1 VAPGPLDDVAAAPV
15 ARAVAAPVRS
25 PPLRSTR
32 RARSTPDRR
41 TGDRPGTGAR
51 SRTSRAL
58 LAAPAALALA
68 ALAGCAGGSAG
79 APAADG
85 TASASTASTGAFAP
99 VTLDN
104 CGTEV
109 TVDSPPQ
116 RVVAIKSTSIEML
129 LALGLEDRLV
139 GTAFAD
145 GPVPEEYAAAYD
157 GVPVLSDKVPGQ
169 EALLEVQPD
178 FVYAGWESNF
188 SDDGAGERSALQ
200 GLGIGTYVSPAA
212 CKEDGYMPDP
222 LTFDGLFDE
231 IREIA
236 SVFGVEDRAEDL
248 IADQQAALDAV
259 EPPAEETTALW
270 YSSGTDT
277 PYVGAG
283 IGAPQMM
290 MDAAGLTNIF
300 ADVHDTWTSAGWE
313 QVVAAD
319 PDVIVLVDATW
330 NTAESKIAMLEGNP
344 ATSQLT
350 AVQEHRY
357 LTVPFP
363 AAEAGVRNADAVVDL
378 SHQLADLEG

>member
-1 VAPGPLDDVAAAPV
+1 
-15 ARAVAAPVRS
+15 VRTS
-25 PPLRSTR
+25 TTR
-32 RARSTPDRR
+32 R
-41 TGDRPGTGAR
+41 
-51 SRTSRAL
+51 L
-58 LAAPAALALA
+58 VLAVPAALTVVALA
-68 ALAGCAGGSAG
+68 ACGAGSSPSDAST
-79 APAADG
+79 AASG
-85 TASASTASTGAFAP
+85 TASAAGFEP

-109 TVDSPPQ
+109 TVDAPPE

-145 GPVPEEYAAAYD
+145 GPVPDEYAEAYD
-157 GVPVLSDKVPGQ
+157 AVPVLSDQVPGQ
-169 EALLEVQPD
+169 EALLEAQPD

-188 SDDGAGERSALQ
+188 SDDGVGERSALQ
-200 GLGIGTYVSPAA
+200 DLGIGTYVSPAA
-212 CKEDGYMPDP
+212 CKEEGYMPDP

-231 IREIA
+231 IREVA
-236 SVFGVEDRAEDL
+236 SVFGVQDRAEEVV
-248 IADQQAALDAV
+248 AEQQELLDSV
-259 EPPAEETTALW
+259 EPPAQETTALW
-270 YSSGTDT
+270 YSSGSDT

-344 ATSQLT
+344 ATSQLS

-363 AAEAGVRNADAVVDL
+363 AAEAGVRNAQAVVDL
-378 SHQLADLEG
+378 TDQLAALDG

>member
-1 VAPGPLDDVAAAPV
+1 
-15 ARAVAAPVRS
+15 
-25 PPLRSTR
+25 LRSSTTR
-32 RARSTPDRR
+32 R
-41 TGDRPGTGAR
+41 
-51 SRTSRAL
+51 L
-58 LAAPAALALA
+58 LAVPAALAVA
-68 ALAGCAGGSAG
+68 ALAACG
-79 APAADG
+79 AASDG
-85 TASASTASTGAFAP
+85 TAGTTETTAGTDAATGSAP
-99 VTLDN
+99 VTLDS

-109 TVDSPPQ
+109 TVDSPPE

-129 LALGLEDRLV
+129 LALGLEDRMV

-145 GPVPEEYAAAYD
+145 GPVPDAWADAYD
-157 GVPVLSDKVPGQ
+157 AVPVLSDKVPGQ
-169 EALLEVQPD
+169 EALLAVQPD

-188 SDDGAGERSALQ
+188 SADGAGERAALHD
-200 GLGIGTYVSPAA
+200 LGIGTYVSPAA
-212 CKEDGYMPDP
+212 CKEPGYMPDP

-231 IREIA
+231 MREIA
-236 SVFGVEDRAEDL
+236 SVFDVEDRAEEIVAEQEEL
-248 IADQQAALDAV
+248 LAGVQ
-259 EPPAEETTALW
+259 PPAEETTALW

-290 MDAAGLTNIF
+290 LDAAGLTNIF

-330 NTAESKIAMLEGNP
+330 NTAESKIEMLEANP
-344 ATSQLT
+344 ATSRLT

-363 AAEAGVRNADAVVDL
+363 AAEAGVRNAQAVVDL
-378 SHQLADLEG
+378 SEQLAALDG

>member
-1 VAPGPLDDVAAAPV
+1 M
-15 ARAVAAPVRS
+15 RS
-25 PPLRSTR
+25 SSTR
-32 RARSTPDRR
+32 L
-41 TGDRPGTGAR
+41 
-51 SRTSRAL
+51 L
-58 LAAPAALALA
+58 LAVPAALTVLALA
-68 ALAGCAGGSAG
+68 ACGSGSAG
-79 APAADG
+79 DATTPAGAT
-85 TASASTASTGAFAP
+85 TAAGFQP
-99 VTLDN
+99 VTVDN

-109 TVDSPPQ
+109 TVDSPPE

-145 GPVPEEYAAAYD
+145 GPVPDDLAAAYD
-157 GVPVLSDKVPGQ
+157 AIPVLSDKVPGQ
-169 EALLEVQPD
+169 EALLEAQPD

-200 GLGIGTYVSPAA
+200 QLGIGTYVSPAA

-231 IREIA
+231 IREVA
-236 SVFGVEDRAEDL
+236 SLFGAGDTAEQL
-248 IADQQAALDAV
+248 IAEQQAQLDAV
-259 EPPAEETTALW
+259 TPPAQETTALW

-290 MDAAGLTNIF
+290 LDAAGLTNIF

-330 NTAESKIAMLEGNP
+330 NTAESKIALLEGNP
-344 ATSQLT
+344 ATAQLT
-350 AVQEHRY
+350 AVREHRY

-363 AAEAGVRNADAVVDL
+363 AAEAGVRNAEAVADL
-378 SHQLADLEG
+378 SAQLAALEG

>member
-1 VAPGPLDDVAAAPV
+1 
-15 ARAVAAPVRS
+15 
-25 PPLRSTR
+25 LRSTR
-32 RARSTPDRR
+32 TARL
-41 TGDRPGTGAR
+41 
-51 SRTSRAL
+51 L
-58 LAAPAALALA
+58 LAAPAALAVA
-68 ALAGCAGGSAG
+68 ALAACAGGASSDDDTSAD
-79 APAADG
+79 ASSSAA
-85 TASASTASTGAFAP
+85 TSGAFEP

-109 TVDSPPQ
+109 TVDSPPE

-129 LALGLEDRLV
+129 LALGLEDSLV

-145 GPVPEEYAAAYD
+145 GPVPDEYAAAYD
-157 GVPVLSDKVPGQ
+157 AIPVLSDKVPGQ

-212 CKEDGYMPDP
+212 CKEEGYMPDP

-236 SVFGVEDRAEDL
+236 SVFGVEDRAEEL
-248 IADQQAALDAV
+248 IADQQAELDAV

-270 YSSGTDT
+270 YSSGSDT

-290 MDAAGLTNIF
+290 LDAAGLTNIF

-330 NTAESKIAMLEGNP
+330 NTAESKIAMLEENP
-344 ATSQLT
+344 ATAQLT
-350 AVQEHRY
+350 AVREQRY

-363 AAEAGVRNADAVVDL
+363 AAEAGVRNADAVAGL
-378 SHQLADLEG
+378 SEQLAALER